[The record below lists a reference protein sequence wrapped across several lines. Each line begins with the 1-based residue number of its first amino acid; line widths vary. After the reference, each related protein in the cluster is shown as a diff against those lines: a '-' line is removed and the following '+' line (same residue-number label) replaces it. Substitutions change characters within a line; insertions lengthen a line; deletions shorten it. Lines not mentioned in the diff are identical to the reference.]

1 MSYANRT
8 KQPPR
13 TLTDEEQAR
22 LLKVSG
28 KHVDGFRDH
37 VIFALAL
44 GCALRE
50 SEIVG
55 LDVGDVSP
63 DGLKVRRVVQL
74 RVYKRAG
81 ENVDPKDQ
89 RIYLTDGVYYK
100 LQKYLRSR
108 YRNHTPVGTEPLFQA
123 TRSNQNGG
131 RGGGRMSTRRLREL
145 FVEWQIAAD
154 FDAKPLYNFHSLRHT
169 AITNVRRKTKDIRIA
184 QKVARH
190 ANIAT
195 TVRYEHASDQE
206 MLDAVKAMR
215 S

>member
-1 MSYANRT
+1 MSYADRT

-37 VIFALAL
+37 LIFAIAL

-74 RVYKRAG
+74 RVFKRAG
-81 ENVDPKDQ
+81 ENVDPMDQ

-108 YRNHTPVGTEPLFQA
+108 YRHHTPSPTEPLFQA
-123 TRSNQNGG
+123 TRANQNAGKIG
-131 RGGGRMSTRRLREL
+131 ARLSTRRLREL
-145 FVEWQIAAD
+145 FREWQTRAE
-154 FDAKPLYNFHSLRHT
+154 FDHLYNFHSLRHT

-195 TVRYEHASDQE
+195 TTRYEHASDQE
-206 MLDAVKAMR
+206 MLDAVKGLR

>member
-1 MSYANRT
+1 MSYADRT

-13 TLTDEEQAR
+13 TLTDDEQKR

-28 KHVDGFRDH
+28 QHVDGFRDH
-37 VIFALAL
+37 LIFAIAL

-74 RVYKRAG
+74 RVFKRAG

-89 RIYLTDGVYYK
+89 RIYLPDGVYYK

-108 YRNHTPVGTEPLFQA
+108 YRHHSPSPTEPLFQA
-123 TRSNQNGG
+123 TRANQNAGKIG
-131 RGGGRMSTRRLREL
+131 ARLSTRRLREL
-145 FVEWQIAAD
+145 FGEWQERAG
-154 FDAKPLYNFHSLRHT
+154 FDHHYNFHALRHT
-169 AITNVRRKTKDIRIA
+169 AITAVHRKTGDIRKS
-184 QKVARH
+184 QRMARH
-190 ANIAT
+190 SSPAT
-195 TVRYEHASDQE
+195 TAIYTHPSDQE
-206 MLDAVKAMR
+206 MLDAVKGLR

>member
-1 MSYANRT
+1 MSYADRT
-8 KQPPR
+8 KAPPR
-13 TLTDEEQAR
+13 TLTDDEQAR
-22 LLKVSG
+22 LLKISG
-28 KHVDGFRDH
+28 RDVDGFRDH
-37 VIFALAL
+37 MIFAFAL

-63 DGLKVRRVVQL
+63 DGLKVRRVIQL
-74 RVYKRAG
+74 RVFKRAG
-81 ENVDPKDQ
+81 ANVDAADQ
-89 RIYLTDGVYYK
+89 RVYVPDGVFYK

-108 YRNHTPVGTEPLFQA
+108 YRTHTPAMTEPLFQA
-123 TRSNQNGG
+123 ARSNQNGG
-131 RGGGRMSTRRLREL
+131 RGGGRLSTRRLREL
-145 FVEWQIAAD
+145 FREWQIRAK
-154 FDAKPLYNFHSLRHT
+154 FDHLYNFHSLRHT

-195 TVRYEHASDQE
+195 TTRYEHASDQE
-206 MLDAVKAMR
+206 MLDAVKGLR